1 MLKEKKTSAENF
13 YSDRILH
20 CPVCGQTSFKCWSD
34 YEQCDVCGWYNDGIQ
49 YTNHDYEG
57 GCNKKSVNQ
66 LKEEWQI
73 KQLNTQKDFGIKLQY
88 LGKPFT
94 GHVLTVYISEDE
106 NTKAKAVQTLERFK
120 WLVST
125 NAFAAL
131 IYEFE
136 NGDVLQY
143 CGGKEYFILE
153 YIKMIGE
160 TPNIRRIK
168 MNSRKN
174 IAGKYGYYYGEDY
187 GETDECEMIT
197 SELLSELIVYT
208 INSDKTDWLE
218 FLDGMYRKYDLYA
231 DSYTMT
237 GKGLTK
243 ISIKESVT

>member
-1 MLKEKKTSAENF
+1 M
-13 YSDRILH
+13 
-20 CPVCGQTSFKCWSD
+20 
-34 YEQCDVCGWYNDGIQ
+34 
-49 YTNHDYEG
+49 
-57 GCNKKSVNQ
+57 
-66 LKEEWQI
+66 
-73 KQLNTQKDFGIKLQY
+73 
-88 LGKPFT
+88 
-94 GHVLTVYISEDE
+94 LTVYISEDE
-106 NTKAKAVQTLERFK
+106 NTKAKAVQTIERFK

-153 YIKMIGE
+153 YIRMIGK

-168 MNSRKN
+168 MNSRKKL
-174 IAGKYGYYYGEDY
+174 AGKYWYYYGEDY

-197 SELLSELIVYT
+197 SALLSELIVYT

-218 FLDGMYRKYDLYA
+218 FLDNMCRKYDLHT

-243 ISIKESVT
+243 ISINKSVRKSSIYSGFLCDDYAEVIFIPQCNVCKKRPYSECGYYTDSKKHTKYKSVINCRGFEEDENSPSYSQYLCYRNRCFGCEFEK

>member
-1 MLKEKKTSAENF
+1 
-13 YSDRILH
+13 
-20 CPVCGQTSFKCWSD
+20 
-34 YEQCDVCGWYNDGIQ
+34 
-49 YTNHDYEG
+49 
-57 GCNKKSVNQ
+57 
-66 LKEEWQI
+66 
-73 KQLNTQKDFGIKLQY
+73 
-88 LGKPFT
+88 
-94 GHVLTVYISEDE
+94 
-106 NTKAKAVQTLERFK
+106 
-120 WLVST
+120 
-125 NAFAAL
+125 
-131 IYEFE
+131 
-136 NGDVLQY
+136 
-143 CGGKEYFILE
+143 
-153 YIKMIGE
+153 MIGE